1 MRRRKRSNMISRTI
15 HLHAFAVLCLAAAGF
30 SAAQT
35 AKSKKPSAKAKT
47 ATVSKFGQFT
57 DSRNGKTYKTVAIGK
72 QTWMAENLNALVPQS
87 SCYESQKSNCEKFG
101 RLYEW
106 EAAKTACPSGWHLP
120 TEEEW
125 NDLEKGWEATD
136 SAGKVLKSTNGWD
149 ANGNG
154 ADTKGFCALPA
165 GNLDRRGIYTNQ
177 GSTADFWTASSR
189 FGGGAVSRHLNYE
202 NNALLKSSR
211 EKTNGLSVR
220 CLRDG
225 I

>member
-1 MRRRKRSNMISRTI
+1 MTCRILS
-15 HLHAFAVLCLAAAGF
+15 LPLAAVLCLGTTGYAAKPV
-30 SAAQT
+30 
-35 AKSKKPSAKAKT
+35 AKPTKSSKKT
-47 ATVSKFGQFT
+47 TVQAAPKVGKFT
-57 DSRNGKTYKTVAIGK
+57 DVRNGKSYKTIVIGK
-72 QTWMAENLNALVPQS
+72 QTWMAENLNFPIPQS

-106 EAAKTACPSGWHLP
+106 EAAKIACPTGWHLP
-120 TEEEW
+120 TDDEW
-125 NDLEKGWEATD
+125 NTLETGWETTD
-136 SAGKVLKSTNGWD
+136 SAGRVLKSTSGWD

-154 ADTKGFCALPA
+154 ADTKGFCAIPA

-189 FGGGAVSRHLNYE
+189 FGGGAISRHLNYE
-202 NNALLKSSR
+202 DNKLAKSSR

-225 I
+225 N